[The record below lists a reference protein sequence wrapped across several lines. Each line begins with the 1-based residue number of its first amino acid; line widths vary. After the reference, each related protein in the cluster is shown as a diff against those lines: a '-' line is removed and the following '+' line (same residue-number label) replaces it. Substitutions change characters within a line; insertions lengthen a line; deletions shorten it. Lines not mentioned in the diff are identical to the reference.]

1 MTDVPPN
8 GAQALPTAS
17 HRPFPLERLLYA
29 IGFAFLA
36 WVVLWVLI
44 VVGVIQFAVFAING
58 RSNDELRNFSRNLV
72 QYLFDL
78 LGFVTFIRDERP
90 FPFGPFPHQ

>member
-8 GAQALPTAS
+8 GAQALPTAP

-29 IGFAFLA
+29 VAFAFLA
-36 WVVLWVLI
+36 WFVLWVLI
-44 VVGVIQFAVFAING
+44 VVGVVQFIVFAING

-78 LGFVTFIRDERP
+78 LGYVTFVRDERP

>member
-8 GAQALPTAS
+8 GTQALPTAP
-17 HRPFPLERLLYA
+17 HRPFPLERLLYG

-44 VVGVIQFAVFAING
+44 VVGLIQFVMFAINS

-72 QYLFDL
+72 QYLWEL
-78 LGFVTFIRDERP
+78 LGYVTFVRDETP
-90 FPFGPFPHQ
+90 FPFGPFPQR